1 MKAYKIMR
9 SQNIKAL
16 HLVIGVLCMLGATQG
31 AKAQLTGFHSGYF
44 QNEYLTNP
52 AMAGMEK
59 GLNLNLGYQ
68 QQWNTVPGGPKL
80 QNATADFGAGNNVGL
95 GINLNADQAGLLSR
109 TRVMGTFAYHL
120 PISGD
125 GDKLNFGLSLGITSN
140 HLDYSKIVGDASDI
154 QAANYNNRGAYVDGD
169 FGLSYTNKALTLQ
182 GSLPNLKSIFSQAD
196 GEDLEIDRAT
206 FFTAASY
213 KITFDNPYNK
223 LIVEP
228 KVAYRG
234 VKGFDNIFDGGV
246 DLLMPTN
253 HFDISTVYH
262 TNKTITFG
270 AGLDLPTMG
279 LLFAYTN
286 NTGAVSA
293 YAPNT
298 FELGIK
304 FKLFK

>member
-1 MKAYKIMR
+1 MKAYKIKR
-9 SQNIKAL
+9 SQYIKAMHGL
-16 HLVIGVLCMLGATQG
+16 LVIGVLLITVQG

-59 GLNLNLGYQ
+59 GLILNLGYQ
-68 QQWNTVPGGPKL
+68 QQWNTIPGGPKL
-80 QNATADFGAGNNVGL
+80 QNATVDYSSGNNVGL

-120 PISGD
+120 PVSGN
-125 GDKLNFGLSLGITSN
+125 GDKLNFGLSLGITST

-154 QAANYNNRGAYVDGD
+154 EAANYNNRGAYVDGD
-169 FGLSYTNKALTLQ
+169 FGLSYTNKALTIQ
-182 GSLPNLKSIFSQAD
+182 GSLPNLKSIFSKAD

-213 KITFDNPYNK
+213 KITFDNDYNK

-228 KVAYRG
+228 KAAYRG
-234 VKGFDNIFDGGV
+234 IKGFDNIFDGGV

-262 TNKTITFG
+262 TNKSITFG
-270 AGLDLPTMG
+270 AGLDLPAMG
-279 LLFAYTN
+279 ILFAYTN
-286 NTGAVSA
+286 NTGPVSA

-304 FKLFK
+304 LKLFK